1 MIQALDKAIQYMS
14 KRRIGALMT
23 IEMNTG
29 LEDYIET
36 GIPLDADVSG
46 ELLINIFIPNTPL
59 HDGAVI
65 IKNNR
70 IAVAAAYLP
79 LSESNLIPKEL
90 GTRHRAAVGISEVTD
105 ALTIVISEETGA
117 VTITKNNELIR
128 NLTRQDYL
136 KLLHNEL
143 VPAEEKKQK
152 NTDALTI
159 VISEETGAV
168 TITKNNELIRNL
180 TRQDYLKLLH
190 NELVPAEEK
199 KQKNIREETEEYFCA
214 VL

>member
-1 MIQALDKAIQYMS
+1 MS

-143 VPAEEKKQK
+143 VTAEEKKQK
-152 NTDALTI
+152 NVFVRFFSKMKA
-159 VISEETGAV
+159 SKAS
-168 TITKNNELIRNL
+168 RNSHAAGH
-180 TRQDYLKLLH
+180 TAHKRGRKH
-190 NELVPAEEK
+190 
-199 KQKNIREETEEYFCA
+199 
-214 VL
+214 